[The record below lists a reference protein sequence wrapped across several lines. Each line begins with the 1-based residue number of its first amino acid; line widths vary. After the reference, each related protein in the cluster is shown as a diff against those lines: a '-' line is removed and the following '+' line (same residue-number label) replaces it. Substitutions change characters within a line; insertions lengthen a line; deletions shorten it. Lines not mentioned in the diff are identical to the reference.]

1 MNFIELVVVCA
12 LELRR
17 RKRSQPKKRFWLHP
31 VTPNDQAKGSFKN
44 YMTTCEL
51 IRKFFSNTYRM
62 SVASFDELL
71 QLIRPHIT
79 YKDTNFRK
87 AITAA
92 EKLTVTTSM

>member
-1 MNFIELVVVCA
+1 
-12 LELRR
+12 
-17 RKRSQPKKRFWLHP
+17 
-31 VTPNDQAKGSFKN
+31 
-44 YMTTCEL
+44 MTTCEL